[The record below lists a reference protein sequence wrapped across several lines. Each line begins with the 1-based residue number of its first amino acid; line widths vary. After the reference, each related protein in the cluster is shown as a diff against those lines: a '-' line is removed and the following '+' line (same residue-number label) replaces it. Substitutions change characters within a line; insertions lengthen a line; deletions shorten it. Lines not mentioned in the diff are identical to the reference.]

1 MAYSP
6 FCAVPSAATANQS
19 DEYRLTQLPG
29 SDCRR
34 DVRIPNRAV
43 WRAPNASVNAGQG
56 KTYFVEHVPGCDPSR
71 VWDADKPARWIASER
86 GSQFPKAAVSATT
99 RT

>member
-34 DVRIPNRAV
+34 DVRIPFGALQNLPTRAL
-43 WRAPNASVNAGQG
+43 Q
-56 KTYFVEHVPGCDPSR
+56 K
-71 VWDADKPARWIASER
+71 
-86 GSQFPKAAVSATT
+86 
-99 RT
+99 